1 MHFLVLELVPGETL
15 AERIA
20 AGAIGLEEPLPLFAQ
35 IADAVEAAHS
45 KGVIHR
51 DLKACEYQNHPEGK
65 IIVLDFGLA
74 KPFETEASQSPTL
87 TRNETATGVILG
99 TASYMSPEQAR
110 GKGVDKRTDG

>member
-1 MHFLVLELVPGETL
+1 MLRSITRTLPPSTELEQSDGVHFLVLELVPGETL

-51 DLKACEYQNHPEGK
+51 DLKPANIK
-65 IIVLDFGLA
+65 IT
-74 KPFETEASQSPTL
+74 PRERS
-87 TRNETATGVILG
+87 
-99 TASYMSPEQAR
+99 
-110 GKGVDKRTDG
+110 